1 MNRRKN
7 VRIQLYIYICL
18 LYFISVL
25 PTNAQDRNQ
34 TWTLDQCIEYAL
46 KHNFTI
52 QQTNLQ
58 SDKAAINLKSA
69 KNNYLP
75 EIVGKGRNIYNWGL
89 FVDPATNL
97 LTTQSSEIYT
107 GSVEGELTLFNGGY
121 NYYTLKQNRDLLN
134 ATISDNKKVSNDITL
149 SIIGAFYQV
158 LFAQEQIKITNT
170 QKDQSR
176 IQYELI
182 KGMVDKGVLSKINH
196 QEIESE
202 VAQRDAAIT
211 IANSNMQRSQL
222 ALKQLLAYTD
232 GNLDLAN
239 EDKNSI
245 PDSLQIEPYEEI
257 KEKACIFLPEIKSAQ
272 YRLNALQ
279 YRSQATNSLRLFNFS
294 VSGGVITRS
303 SNLVQ
308 LEQKKQFKQNLTE
321 YVSFNLA
328 VPIFSKFLK
337 VNALSLSKIDID
349 IQKKELDKVNLEVEQ
364 KIQAA
369 YLDLVTAHNNF
380 KALDKKTKAFQAQ
393 YNYASK
399 SYSSGIIN
407 YIEYYYAANMLVTSQ
422 LEQLIA
428 EYDFYLKRKTLEFYE
443 GKGYCQR

>member
-1 MNRRKN
+1 MNRKKKI
-7 VRIQLYIYICL
+7 RIQLCASTCL
-18 LYFISVL
+18 LYFISMFPSV
-25 PTNAQDRNQ
+25 AQDGSQ

-52 QQTNLQ
+52 QQTMLQ
-58 SDKAAINLKSA
+58 SDKAAVNLKSA

-134 ATISDNKKVSNDITL
+134 ATLTDNKKVSNDITL
-149 SIIGAFYQV
+149 AIISAYYQV
-158 LFAQEQIKITNT
+158 LFAQEQIKITT
-170 QKDQSR
+170 AQRDQSR
-176 IQYELI
+176 SQYELI
-182 KGMVDKGVLSKINH
+182 KGMVEKGVLSKINL
-196 QEIESE
+196 QEVESE
-202 VAQRDAAIT
+202 LAQREASIT
-211 IANSNMQRSQL
+211 IANSNTQRSQL
-222 ALKQLLAYTD
+222 VLKQLMAYKN
-232 GNLDLAN
+232 GNLHLLN

-245 PDSLQIEPYEEI
+245 PDSLQIEPYEQI
-257 KEKACIFLPEIKSAQ
+257 KEKACTFLPEIKSAQ

-279 YRSQATNSLRLFNFS
+279 YRSQATNSLRLFTFS

-337 VNALSLSKIDID
+337 VNALALSKIDVD

-364 KIQAA
+364 RIQGA

-380 KALDKKTKAFQAQ
+380 NALKKKTKAFQTQ
-393 YNYASK
+393 YNYASRA
-399 SYSSGIIN
+399 YSSGIIN
-407 YIEYYYAANMLVTSQ
+407 YIEYNYAANMLVTSQ
-422 LEQLIA
+422 LEQLIS

-443 GKGYCQR
+443 GNGHCQR

>member
-1 MNRRKN
+1 MNRRKKT
-7 VRIQLYIYICL
+7 RIQLFISICL
-18 LYFISVL
+18 FYFVSVF
-25 PTNAQDRNQ
+25 PSIAQNESQ

-52 QQTNLQ
+52 QQTILQ

-75 EIVGKGRNIYNWGL
+75 EIVGKGRNVYNWGL

-134 ATISDNKKVSNDITL
+134 ATLTDNKKVSNDITL
-149 SIIGAFYQV
+149 AIISAYYQV
-158 LFAQEQIKITNT
+158 LFAQEQIKITT
-170 QKDQSR
+170 KQREQSR

-182 KGMVDKGVLSKINH
+182 KGMVEKGVLSKISL
-196 QEIESE
+196 QEVESE
-202 VAQRDAAIT
+202 LAQREAAIT
-211 IANSNMQRSQL
+211 LANSNTQRSQL
-222 ALKQLLAYTD
+222 ALKQLMVYTN
-232 GNLDLAN
+232 GNLYLVD

-245 PDSLQIEPYEEI
+245 PDSLQIESYEQI
-257 KEKACIFLPEIKSAQ
+257 RDKACTFLPEIKSAQ

-279 YRSQATNSLRLFNFS
+279 YRSQATNSLRMFTFS

-337 VNALSLSKIDID
+337 VNALALSKIDVD

-364 KIQAA
+364 RIQGA

-393 YNYASK
+393 YNYASRA
-399 SYSSGIIN
+399 YSSGIIN
-407 YIEYYYAANMLVTSQ
+407 YAEYNYAANMLVTSQ

>member
-1 MNRRKN
+1 MNRSKKT
-7 VRIQLYIYICL
+7 RIQLSISTCL
-18 LYFISVL
+18 LYFISMF
-25 PTNAQDRNQ
+25 PSIAQNENQ

-52 QQTNLQ
+52 QQTLLQ
-58 SDKAAINLKSA
+58 SDKAAVNLKSA

-134 ATISDNKKVSNDITL
+134 ATLSDNKKVSNDITL
-149 SIIGAFYQV
+149 AIISAYYQV
-158 LFAQEQIKITNT
+158 LFTQEQIKITTT
-170 QKDQSR
+170 QRDQSR
-176 IQYELI
+176 IQHEMV
-182 KGMVDKGVLSKINH
+182 KGMVDKGVLSKINL

-202 VAQRDAAIT
+202 LAQREAAIT
-211 IANSNMQRSQL
+211 IANSNMERSQL
-222 ALKQLLAYTD
+222 ALKQLMAYTN
-232 GNLDLAN
+232 GNLYLAN

-245 PDSLQIEPYEEI
+245 PDSLQIDSYDQI

-279 YRSQATNSLRLFNFS
+279 YRSQATNSLRLFTFS

-337 VNALSLSKIDID
+337 VNALALSKIDID

-364 KIQAA
+364 RIQGA

-380 KALDKKTKAFQAQ
+380 KALDKKSKAFQAQ
-393 YNYASK
+393 YNYASR
-399 SYSSGIIN
+399 SFSSGIIN

>member
-1 MNRRKN
+1 MNRIKKT
-7 VRIQLYIYICL
+7 RIQLSILICL
-18 LYFISVL
+18 LCFVFVFPSV
-25 PTNAQDRNQ
+25 AQNESQ

-52 QQTNLQ
+52 QQTMLQ
-58 SDKAAINLKSA
+58 SEKAAINLKSA

-75 EIVGKGRNIYNWGL
+75 EIVGKGRNVYNWGL

-134 ATISDNKKVSNDITL
+134 ATLTDNKKVSNDITL
-149 SIIGAFYQV
+149 AIISAYYQV
-158 LFAQEQIKITNT
+158 LFAQEQIKITTT
-170 QKDQSR
+170 QRDQSR
-176 IQYELI
+176 IQYDLI
-182 KGMVDKGVLSKINH
+182 KGMVEKGVLSKINL
-196 QEIESE
+196 QEVESE
-202 VAQRDAAIT
+202 LAQREAAIT
-211 IANSNMQRSQL
+211 LANSNTQRSQL
-222 ALKQLLAYTD
+222 ALKQLMAYTN
-232 GNLDLAN
+232 GNLYLIN

-245 PDSLQIEPYEEI
+245 PDSLQIESYEEI
-257 KEKACIFLPEIKSAQ
+257 KEKACTFLPEIKSAQ

-279 YRSQATNSLRLFNFS
+279 YRSQATNSLRLFTFS

-337 VNALSLSKIDID
+337 VNALALSKIDVD

-364 KIQAA
+364 RIQGS

-380 KALDKKTKAFQAQ
+380 KALDKKAKAFQAQ
-393 YNYASK
+393 YNYASRA
-399 SYSSGIIN
+399 YSSGIIN
-407 YIEYYYAANMLVTSQ
+407 YTEYNYAANMLVTSQ

-443 GKGYCQR
+443 GKGY